1 MKHASNAATKPP
13 RKGSFDP
20 LEARRRALVAKVH
33 VAKTQLGLVDDDYRA
48 VLLRETGKMSAGDMD
63 VAELTKVVE
72 AFGRQGFTTE
82 ARPKGP
88 RPADHPAARKA
99 RAMWIS
105 LYHLGAIDNAAEAAL
120 EAFARRQLGVDRL
133 QWADQARTYR
143 LIEALKAIA
152 ERHGWSQDLTG
163 VKAEATLIVLKRR
176 LVEAILAQCFAAGLI
191 PTGWDLRTAAYRL
204 AGIKLDAPYLSMSLS
219 DLDLV
224 AKALGAK
231 LREARGGAA

>member
-1 MKHASNAATKPP
+1 MKHASNAAVKPP
-13 RKGSFDP
+13 SGGAFDP
-20 LEARRRALVAKVH
+20 AQARRRQLTAKAH
-33 VAKTQLGLVDDDYRA
+33 VAKKALGLADDDYRA
-48 VLLRETGKMSAGDMD
+48 VLLRETGKMSAADMTI
-63 VAELTKVVE
+63 AELTKVVE
-72 AFGRQGFTTE
+72 AFARQGFTTT

-99 RAMWIS
+99 RALWIS
-105 LYHLGAIDNAAEAAL
+105 LHHLGGIDNPAEPAL
-120 EAFARRQLGVDRL
+120 EAFARRQLGVERM
-133 QWADQARTYR
+133 QWADQARCYR

-152 ERHGWSQDLTG
+152 ERHGWSQDLSG
-163 VKAEATLIVLKRR
+163 VKPEAKLIVLKRR

-204 AGIKLDAPYLSMSLS
+204 AGITIDAPYLSMSLG

-231 LREARGGAA
+231 LREARGGVA